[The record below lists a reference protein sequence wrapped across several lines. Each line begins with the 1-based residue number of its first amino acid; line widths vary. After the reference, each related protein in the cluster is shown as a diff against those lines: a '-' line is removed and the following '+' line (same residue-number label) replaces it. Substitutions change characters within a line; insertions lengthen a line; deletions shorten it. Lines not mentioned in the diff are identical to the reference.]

1 MKKIIALILAAMML
15 LTFAACA
22 SKTTDTADST
32 ADTTT
37 NTTEPADTAE
47 PAEST
52 DAAEDTA
59 DSGKVFKIGLC
70 NYVDDASLNQ
80 IVENIQ
86 TQLAAIGEQ
95 NGVTFEVEYDN
106 CNAIL
111 TFHAGAGG
119 TEAQDWAQMLYRTDS
134 PVGFAAGA
142 DPSSCGLV
150 AALEAPGANI
160 TGTSDALDTSA
171 VLNLIFAANPDA
183 ANIGLLY
190 NVGQDSSAT
199 PIADAK
205 AYLDAKGVSYKEYT
219 GTTVDEV
226 ILAAQ
231 AAVADGVD
239 AIFTPTDNTV
249 MTAELSIYE
258 MFAEAGIPQYTG
270 ADSFALNGAFLGYGV
285 DYANLGV
292 ETANMV
298 ADILVNGKNP
308 AEMPVMT
315 FDNGTATVNTETCAA
330 LALDYDQIAEIFAP
344 YCTKVQPIQT
354 AEAFE

>member
-106 CNAIL
+106 CNADANVLAQIISNFKADGVDL
-111 TFHAGAGG
+111 MIGVATPVAISMQAETEG
-119 TEAQDWAQMLYRTDS
+119 TDI
-134 PVGFAAGA
+134 PVVFSAVS
-142 DPSSCGLV
+142 DPISCGLV
-150 AALEAPGANI
+150 ASLDAPGANI

-249 MTAELSIYE
+249 MTA
-258 MFAEAGIPQYTG
+258 
-270 ADSFALNGAFLGYGV
+270 
-285 DYANLGV
+285 
-292 ETANMV
+292 
-298 ADILVNGKNP
+298 
-308 AEMPVMT
+308 
-315 FDNGTATVNTETCAA
+315 
-330 LALDYDQIAEIFAP
+330 
-344 YCTKVQPIQT
+344 
-354 AEAFE
+354 